1 MEIFSHLSEGMSV
14 LMGINPIIIMTV
26 GVVVGILGGA
36 MPGISPSMAVALLL
50 PFTFGMNPTMGIVML
65 CAIYLA
71 LAANYGGSITA
82 VMINTPGTP
91 SAVVTAFDGYPLAQQ
106 GKAGVGLG
114 ISLVASVVG
123 GFIGIVIL
131 ILFAT
136 PLAEVALKFWP
147 AEYFA
152 LAIMGLTTVASL
164 GGGNW
169 VESFLAVL
177 LGLLLNTMGMDHM
190 TGSTRFTFDIVRL
203 YDGFS
208 FVPALIGLFAI
219 SEVFAN
225 IERFDFQMEKIEVAE
240 LKSVWPTL
248 KDYLKLKWTMLRAGV
263 LGTVIGIFP
272 GAGGTIASFIAYD
285 VEKRLSDTPESFGK
299 GNPHGVAAAESA
311 NSSSVGGAL
320 VPLLALGIP
329 GSASAA
335 VLIGALMIHDLRPGP
350 ELFTR
355 DPLLVYT
362 LFSSLFVSN
371 FILLALGAFGSRLWI
386 KVSLV
391 PKTILYPLIFVFS
404 MIGSY
409 AVRSSLFDIGV
420 CFGFGV
426 IGWILNRYRY
436 PVSPIVLGLVLGTM
450 IETNLRMTLMM
461 GGASLFFTRPISAV
475 LLLISILLIVWPF
488 VADMRDRKRQNST
501 ARG

>member
-1 MEIFSHLSEGMSV
+1 MEVFSHLYDG
-14 LMGINPIIIMTV
+14 LAALAGARPFIIMVV
-26 GVVVGILGGA
+26 GVIVGILGGA

-50 PFTFGMNPTMGIVML
+50 PFTFGMTPTMGIVML

-71 LAANYGGSITA
+71 ANYGGSITA
-82 VMINTPGTP
+82 VIINTPGTP

-106 GKAGVGLG
+106 GKAGWGLG
-114 ISLVASVVG
+114 ISLIASVAG
-123 GFIGIVIL
+123 GFIGIAIL
-131 ILFAT
+131 ILFAI
-136 PLAEVALKFWP
+136 PLAGLALKFWP

-152 LAIMGLTTVASL
+152 LALMGLTTVASL
-164 GGGNW
+164 GGGKW
-169 VESFLAVL
+169 VESFVAVL
-177 LGLLLNTMGMDHM
+177 LGLLLNTIGMDHM
-190 TGSTRFTFDIVRL
+190 TGTSRFTFDIIRL

-219 SEVFAN
+219 SEVLDNVESFNFNMA
-225 IERFDFQMEKIEVAE
+225 KIEVAD
-240 LKSVWPTL
+240 LKSVWPTV
-248 KDYLKLKWTMLRAGV
+248 KDYMKLKWTIARAGI

-285 VEKRLSDTPESFGK
+285 VEKRLSKEPETFGR

-311 NSSSVGGAL
+311 NSSSVSGAL

-335 VLIGALMIHDLRPGP
+335 VLVGALMIHELRPGP

-355 DPLLVYT
+355 HPLLVYT
-362 LFSSLFVSN
+362 LFSSLLVSN
-371 FILLALGAFGSRLWI
+371 VILLALGAFGSRLWI
-386 KVSLV
+386 KVSLI
-391 PKTILYPLIFVFS
+391 PKRILYPFIFVFS

-426 IGWILNRYRY
+426 LGWILNRYRY
-436 PVSPIVLGLVLGTM
+436 PVSPIVLGLVLGAM
-450 IETNLRMTLMM
+450 LETNLQMTLMM
-461 GGASLFFTRPISAV
+461 GGPSLFLTRPISA
-475 LLLISILLIVWPF
+475 LLLLLSVVLIAWPF
-488 VADMRDRKRQNST
+488 IADMKARKKRQVQKSK
-501 ARG
+501 GK